1 MVLNAA
7 GHSLF
12 FVHIFISS
20 TPNASHSSAHV
31 ISDIEQSERS
41 EIKVQNIQ
49 GTRGS
54 EGPWKVFLKTHPY
67 NIYKKWTYAMELF
80 RAAIK
85 SPATCS
91 WIFMLAPI

>member
-1 MVLNAA
+1 M
-7 GHSLF
+7 
-12 FVHIFISS
+12 
-20 TPNASHSSAHV
+20 

-85 SPATCS
+85 SPATPSGRDFQCS
-91 WIFMLAPI
+91 RPFKILRAYGPDGLTLQCN